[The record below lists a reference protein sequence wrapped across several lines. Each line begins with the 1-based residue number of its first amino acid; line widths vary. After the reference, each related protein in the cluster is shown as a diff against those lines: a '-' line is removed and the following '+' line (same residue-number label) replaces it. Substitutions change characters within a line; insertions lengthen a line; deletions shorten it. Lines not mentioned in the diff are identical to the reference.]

1 MPYTPETPGKDIV
14 FTKPGIPSPAWDAE
28 DSEISQLAEG
38 KEVFKGEFTY
48 KDNEA
53 GIVLNDLHCKGY
65 YIQHVRSG
73 TKSADTSIRAFYNNT
88 EILTNIVGLGDTDA
102 YTTAEMFIRSGMW
115 VVQSTS
121 PAASADVDSPVQ
133 SGFSRALI
141 KDEPY
146 IDALILGTSGA
157 ASGTYRVWLYE

>member
-14 FTKPGIPSPAWDAE
+14 FTKPGIPSPAWDSE
-28 DSEISQLAEG
+28 DSEISKIAEG
-38 KEVFKGEFTY
+38 KAVFKGEFTY
-48 KDNEA
+48 QDNEA

-65 YIQHVRSG
+65 YVQHVRSG
-73 TKSADTSIRAFYNNT
+73 TKTADTSIRAFYNNT

>member
-1 MPYTPETPGKDIV
+1 MFTPETPGKDMI
-14 FTKPGIPSPAWDAE
+14 FEKPGIPSPAWDSE
-28 DSEISQLAEG
+28 DSEISKIAEG
-38 KEVFKGEFTY
+38 KAVFKGEFTY
-48 KDNEA
+48 QDNEA
-53 GIVLNDLHCKGY
+53 GIVLNYLHCKGY

-88 EILTNIVGLGDTDA
+88 EILTNIVNLSDTDA

-115 VVQSTS
+115 VCQSTS
-121 PAASADVDSPVQ
+121 PAASADVDSFMQ

-141 KDEPY
+141 KDESY